1 MSRKCILILVDGM
14 RPDALSAC
22 GHPFCREIL
31 STGAVQMEARSVM
44 PSVTLPC
51 HISLFHSVPPS
62 RHGTLTNTYTQQVR
76 PVRSLFEVLHS
87 VGKTTA
93 FFYSWEPLRDIALPG
108 HLSYGGF
115 LKLADN
121 PQSDR
126 QLTDA
131 ALARLRDS
139 EPDFTFL
146 YLGETDEA
154 GHAKGWLSPFY
165 LETLSGAWDCIRRVC
180 EQAEDDYDILITADH
195 GGHDRTHGSDCPEDM
210 TIPLFVRTPGLSLR
224 PHLKTP
230 DLLDLAPTICRLLE
244 VPADREWEGA
254 SLI

>member
-62 RHGTLTNTYTQQVR
+62 RHGTLTNTYSQQVR

-87 VGKTTA
+87 AGKTTA

-131 ALARLRDS
+131 VLTRLRNS

-154 GHAKGWLSPFY
+154 GHAKGWMSPFY

-180 EQAEDDYDILITADH
+180 EQAGDDYDILITADH
-195 GGHDRTHGSDCPEDM
+195 GGHDRCHGTELDEDM
-210 TIPLFVRTPGLSLR
+210 TIPIFIEGKGFAPGELAQPVSI
-224 PHLKTP
+224 
-230 DLLDLAPTICRLLE
+230 LDLAPTVTAQLGVKPCR
-244 VPADREWEGA
+244 DWEGK